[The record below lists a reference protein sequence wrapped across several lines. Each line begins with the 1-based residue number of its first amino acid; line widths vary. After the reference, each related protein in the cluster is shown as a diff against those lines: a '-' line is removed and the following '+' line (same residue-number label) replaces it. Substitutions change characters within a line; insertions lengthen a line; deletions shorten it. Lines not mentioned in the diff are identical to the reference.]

1 MKKTIVFLLFCAI
14 SSTII
19 AQSNP
24 TMDRPIQ
31 QCISKNQDKVNRI
44 KPNFSIGSWLG
55 KVSETCDKLKAT
67 SGKGGGPQVMSLLE
81 MEKDLDELIIL
92 SASCPALEK
101 VKNELNEMKKIY
113 TEKTKSETFEM
124 KEDKNNDGLF
134 AEDKELSTFSLSR
147 KAGGKIKSQ
156 AEKIRKI
163 LKDKK

>member
-1 MKKTIVFLLFCAI
+1 MKKIFICILFCA
-14 SSTII
+14 TLNVVL

-24 TMDRPIQ
+24 TIDRPIQ
-31 QCISKNQDKVNRI
+31 QCISKNQDQVNRL

-81 MEKDLDELIIL
+81 MEKDLDELIVL

-101 VKNELNEMKKIY
+101 VKKELDEMKKIY
-113 TEKTKSETFEM
+113 TDKTKSETFEI

-147 KAGGKIKSQ
+147 KSAGKIKNH